1 MSKKNQSQAT
11 QLSFTMQAVL
21 LLLVVMIGMQIWYM
35 LALKKQLD
43 AIQTEFVLIE
53 PSVQQAIKQQVGE
66 QQVVEQ
72 QVGEQQAIDQQ
83 ADAVATNNSP
93 VFAENRTVA
102 VREDQ
107 AVQKISPEK
116 RNPEPAIPPALA
128 SPSPFN
134 APNYAQTRDP
144 YEDLRRR
151 QRYLERAF
159 NNRQNSYKRPDFQY
173 HVRQDL
179 SVPEMDVK
187 EENRQYIVRVNIPG
201 ADARNL
207 SVKLEGQ
214 RLTVR
219 GKQMHQKQGSDASGR
234 ITFSERRSGSFRRS
248 ITLHAAVEEKG
259 MKTRIDNGVLMII
272 IPKKK

>member
-11 QLSFTMQAVL
+11 QLSFTMQAIL
-21 LLLVVMIGMQIWYM
+21 LLLVVIIGMQIWYM

-53 PSVQQAIKQQVGE
+53 PSVQQAIKQQVVE

-72 QVGEQQAIDQQ
+72 QAIDQK
-83 ADAVATNNSP
+83 ADAVATNTSP

-102 VREDQ
+102 VRKDQ
-107 AVQKISPEK
+107 AVQKIPPEK
-116 RNPEPAIPPALA
+116 RNTEPAIPPALA
-128 SPSPFN
+128 SPSPLN
-134 APNYAQTRDP
+134 VPNYAQTRDP

-219 GKQMHQKQGSDASGR
+219 GKQMHQNQGSDASGR

-259 MKTRIDNGVLMII
+259 MKTRIDNGVLTII